1 MLSTIIREIPSE
13 SAELEMLQRFERL
26 LRKYARLLNYEDAYS
41 DLVVFFL
48 ELLLSNNIKG
58 LIGKPDAIIV
68 NYITKAIKNEYIR
81 LSKSMQRKYIL
92 YSDLNENEQFIVAS
106 RHAYHHPEPLSW
118 IIDSKK
124 LTNWEKYVLKMIF
137 ECGLTIQEIAE
148 LSGKSRQ
155 AINQTKLKALAK
167 LRRDFDEG

>member
-48 ELLLSNNIKG
+48 ELLLSDNIKG

-124 LTNWEKYVLKMIF
+124 THQL
-137 ECGLTIQEIAE
+137 
-148 LSGKSRQ
+148 GKVCFK
-155 AINQTKLKALAK
+155 N
-167 LRRDFDEG
+167 DF